1 MCEGKAADA
10 HDARVVGLECVKGKA
25 ADAYDAGVVGLGCV
39 RARQLMLMM
48 LGLLDWNAQGQ
59 GS

>member
-1 MCEGKAADA
+1 MLDA
-10 HDARVVGLECVKGKA
+10 HDAGVVGLECV
-25 ADAYDAGVVGLGCV
+25 
-39 RARQLMLMM
+39 RTRQLMLMM